1 MSRIAHTARLRVNTR
16 VECLVGL
23 SVMSVLQESMRGE
36 AEQSPMLAVD
46 SGAGVDPSLGPV
58 KTLVEG

>member
-1 MSRIAHTARLRVNTR
+1 MSYIAHAACLCVNTR

-23 SVMSVLQESMRGE
+23 SVVSVLQERGE

-58 KTLVEG
+58 KTLGEG